1 MLKSKWMA
9 VVFVLFASFIFTSYA
24 SAADKKIIYTAF
36 DGDHILCI
44 DAIRARIMREGKLAL
59 NPEHALGYYVSTHAH
74 SDRKFDVMR
83 DCLALVDA
91 AEEFSVFVDGDYQ
104 ELPIP
109 NLSEGILVEI
119 LYYLQKQQGVATI
132 YWELLDRCY
141 EKGQESLKSMS
152 LDVPTFQK
160 ILGERFSGIESALRK
175 IIAKPLPP
183 LVHIVMS
190 DKNIK
195 YADWVRIATYE
206 RGLVPI
212 IPQLIMPQSAYLV
225 EGHLDSY
232 KEDYAALQSSIDS
245 KWFIVSDVNERKEFL
260 KNYQHIGY
268 ESNDI
273 RDFNV
278 PKYVNPKNWSLTQ
291 EESLE
296 IIQQAP
302 ESGKEMREIVK
313 EGYENGHYLEKFR
326 SGKTMNETQMQFLQR
341 LVALVPPLGTV
352 IDLGCGSGVPF
363 DRYLVDN
370 GLQLVGYD
378 FAEKHI
384 REAKRNVPEAI
395 YKEADFTNFECDA
408 GNTDAILALYS
419 IFHIPKEEHK
429 ALFSK
434 MWRALKPGGVVLM
447 TLGTDRTEHKDSD
460 FCDAKRMLWSN
471 YKPEY
476 YRQMLSDLSFTI
488 LHEQFES
495 FQGDKENHYW
505 VLIQKDPT
513 LQMDHRQSLN

>member
-1 MLKSKWMA
+1 M
-9 VVFVLFASFIFTSYA
+9 
-24 SAADKKIIYTAF
+24 
-36 DGDHILCI
+36 
-44 DAIRARIMREGKLAL
+44 
-59 NPEHALGYYVSTHAH
+59 
-74 SDRKFDVMR
+74 
-83 DCLALVDA
+83 
-91 AEEFSVFVDGDYQ
+91 
-104 ELPIP
+104 
-109 NLSEGILVEI
+109 
-119 LYYLQKQQGVATI
+119 
-132 YWELLDRCY
+132 
-141 EKGQESLKSMS
+141 
-152 LDVPTFQK
+152 
-160 ILGERFSGIESALRK
+160 
-175 IIAKPLPP
+175 
-183 LVHIVMS
+183 
-190 DKNIK
+190 
-195 YADWVRIATYE
+195 
-206 RGLVPI
+206 
-212 IPQLIMPQSAYLV
+212 
-225 EGHLDSY
+225 
-232 KEDYAALQSSIDS
+232 
-245 KWFIVSDVNERKEFL
+245 
-260 KNYQHIGY
+260 
-268 ESNDI
+268 
-273 RDFNV
+273 
-278 PKYVNPKNWSLTQ
+278 
-291 EESLE
+291 
-296 IIQQAP
+296 
-302 ESGKEMREIVK
+302 
-313 EGYENGHYLEKFR
+313 
-326 SGKTMNETQMQFLQR
+326 
-341 LVALVPPLGTV
+341 